1 MLKSTI
7 SLITFLLM
15 SSTVLYAQDNKASSQ
30 NTKTASVSEKKSK
43 DTVEQMLAD
52 AEKRGE
58 PILGACL
65 DDCDDSVDPKTVG
78 VERGR
83 PIKLH
88 RPIYPS
94 IAYMSHA
101 SGEVQVRL
109 IIDVDGKVIAASA
122 VSGHPLLR
130 AACVTAAWQ
139 ARFTPTKQNGQPVKV
154 TGIIRYNFVNK

>member
-1 MLKSTI
+1 MLKTTI

-15 SSTVLYAQDNKASSQ
+15 SSTVHYAQDNKASSQ
-30 NTKTASVSEKKSK
+30 NPKTASVSEKKK

-83 PIKLH
+83 PVRLP

-101 SGEVQVRL
+101 SGEVQV
-109 IIDVDGKVIAASA
+109 
-122 VSGHPLLR
+122 
-130 AACVTAAWQ
+130 
-139 ARFTPTKQNGQPVKV
+139 
-154 TGIIRYNFVNK
+154 